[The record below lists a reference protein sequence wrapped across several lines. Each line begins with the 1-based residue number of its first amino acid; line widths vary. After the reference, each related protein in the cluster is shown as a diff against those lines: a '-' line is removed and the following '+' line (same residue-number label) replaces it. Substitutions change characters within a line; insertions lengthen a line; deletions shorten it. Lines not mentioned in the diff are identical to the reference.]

1 MSFTATLTRDAAAIE
16 LRLMQALDH
25 RADQPVVH
33 AMRYALRGGKRLRGF
48 LVLEGARM
56 HGLTDAQAISAAAAV
71 TAKRL
76 ARAMVA
82 MGHRPGMVVGPDP
95 GGALVECD
103 AVDMYIDAE
112 GRVVSVVTLTEGDDD
127 GE

>member
-1 MSFTATLTRDAAAIE
+1 VSAEDFSRNARINACINARIAE
-16 LRLMQALDH
+16 LRAMEPD
-25 RADQPVVH
+25 PV
-33 AMRYALRGGKRLRGF
+33 GGF
-48 LVLEGARM
+48 YP
-56 HGLTDAQAISAAAAV
+56 ISAAAAV

>member
-1 MSFTATLTRDAAAIE
+1 MSAEDFSRNARINACINARIAE
-16 LRLMQALDH
+16 LRAMEPD
-25 RADQPVVH
+25 PV
-33 AMRYALRGGKRLRGF
+33 GGF
-48 LVLEGARM
+48 YP
-56 HGLTDAQAISAAAAV
+56 ISAAAAV

-95 GGALVECD
+95 GGALVECY

>member
-1 MSFTATLTRDAAAIE
+1 MSAEDFARINARIAE
-16 LRLMQALDH
+16 LRAMEPD
-25 RADQPVVH
+25 PV
-33 AMRYALRGGKRLRGF
+33 GGF
-48 LVLEGARM
+48 YP
-56 HGLTDAQAISAAAAV
+56 ISAAAAV